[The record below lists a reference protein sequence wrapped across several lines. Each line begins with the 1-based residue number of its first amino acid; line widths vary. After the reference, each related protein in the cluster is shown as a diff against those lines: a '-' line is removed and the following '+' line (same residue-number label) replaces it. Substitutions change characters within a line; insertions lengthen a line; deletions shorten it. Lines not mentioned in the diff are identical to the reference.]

1 METLTD
7 CYSGLRQGIV
17 VCFVDIG
24 GFNIQET
31 NCLTFRGMVYAPP
44 PETDN
49 FSQET
54 KIRLYICLHEKS
66 VFLPIIPKI
75 SCLKVQGEF
84 IYFWHLSGQ
93 NIIYWPILKFK

>member
-31 NCLTFRGMVYAPP
+31 NCLTFRGMVYPPPSPP

-54 KIRLYICLHEKS
+54 KIRFYICLHEKS
-66 VFLPIIPKI
+66 VFLPII
-75 SCLKVQGEF
+75 F
-84 IYFWHLSGQ
+84 F
-93 NIIYWPILKFK
+93 F